1 MQHGFLKG
9 KFTNTAIVNFLKDV
23 YNSMDNKEI
32 SIGLFLD
39 LSKAFDLVD
48 NNGLDLF

>member
-1 MQHGFLKG
+1 
-9 KFTNTAIVNFLKDV
+9 
-23 YNSMDNKEI
+23 MDNKEI

-48 NNGLDLF
+48 LNILLKLCAYGIHGLT